1 MNEEV
6 TNLYKIEEDLLLE
19 KPETAEHDL
28 LMEKKLQIKKK
39 IFNLR
44 KSVKD

>member
-6 TNLYKIEEDLLLE
+6 ANLYKIEENLHFE

-28 LMEKKLQIKKK
+28 LMKKKLQIKKQ